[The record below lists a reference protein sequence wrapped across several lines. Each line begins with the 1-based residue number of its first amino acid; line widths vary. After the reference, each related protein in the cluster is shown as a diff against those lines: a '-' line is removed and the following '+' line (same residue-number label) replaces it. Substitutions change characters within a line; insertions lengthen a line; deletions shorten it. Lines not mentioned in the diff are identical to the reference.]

1 LTTPKESNVKRLC
14 NYIEH
19 HHEEYGVA
27 LFVMPVLVAGFA
39 LFSIGCCVAWAIQ

>member
-1 LTTPKESNVKRLC
+1 VKRFC

-27 LFVMPVLVAGFA
+27 LFVLPVFLAAFA
-39 LFSIGCCVAWAIQ
+39 LLSIGCCVAWVIE